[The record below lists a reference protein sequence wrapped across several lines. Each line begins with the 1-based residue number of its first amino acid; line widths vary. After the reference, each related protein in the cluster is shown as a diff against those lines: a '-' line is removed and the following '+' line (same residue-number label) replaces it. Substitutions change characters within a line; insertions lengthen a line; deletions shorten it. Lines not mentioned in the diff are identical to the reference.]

1 MSMPPMDPNMQPELP
16 QRRLNPNMLRSM
28 IPQNL
33 LNNNF
38 KMSAFS
44 RPNAAG
50 MVGSQPLKNKML
62 DDKENLSL
70 DIQRKDWKLVPGDQ
84 PEEDRKVVD
93 FVKTQFDTAY
103 RSRSEMEIE
112 WAMASAFFEGRQ
124 WFRIN
129 TNSRN
134 LVNLQN
140 PNEPNRYITVNKI
153 RPLIDGV
160 IGKLTQASPD
170 ATAVSLSDT
179 PNDRKAADEANYLI
193 HHYNRR
199 FNRETQL
206 KERVRW
212 ACVTGTSYLKIFW
225 DTKREQ
231 VVPQFDMS
239 GQEVVG
245 HEQMAVG
252 DVVEQI
258 LPCFDV
264 YIDPSAKRDDDIR
277 WMIHAMIK
285 PLSWFIDSY
294 GDIGKLV
301 QPDAVMGHNSGYID
315 SYLEGANGSGRG
327 WVPPSTAR
335 INNYDTRKLSSVVY
349 EYWEKPTALYPK
361 GRYIVSSNTVLLYAG
376 IWPYEKRD
384 SFPFVP
390 LRWQPRSGT
399 PYGYSLG
406 FDLCALQSTYNRIYS
421 RLLEQFESQKDY
433 IMIERLSNVG
443 ADAYDNQ
450 SDTIE
455 DKNRIY
461 RKVYFNRGSNP
472 PQIQRAPGIGGELF
486 PLLQMVEKDMMDIA
500 GLHDVS
506 QGMASAGTPAES
518 VRLLQKA
525 DNSQHSFIRADIE
538 ISNARIKEWEV
549 ALVNQFAIVPFVGNV
564 EGGEL
569 PSDKIEQ
576 GIMRFDAI
584 RNGGQFRI
592 VYVPGSSLDEGPD
605 ARLQKYATLRQMGVF
620 GDPADPETNKLFV
633 EMVNMPETSKILD
646 HLEKQNQKVQQMQA
660 QQQQVGEQ
668 QMAMQEQQMQMQM
681 AESQKQPESNFN
693 PEEEQLKS
701 QLKMQEEQQKS
712 QLKIQEKLA
721 EIRAKLEADIAL
733 ETAKSGIASN
743 AQEEQMNAQMD
754 ASFMGGSGNEN
765 RSTM

>member
-1 MSMPPMDPNMQPELP
+1 MSMPPMDPNMPP
-16 QRRLNPNMLRSM
+16 QMPQGLNPNVLKRMV
-28 IPQNL
+28 PQSL
-33 LNNNF
+33 LGNGL
-38 KMSAFS
+38 KISAFTK
-44 RPNAAG
+44 PNAIG
-50 MVGSQPLKNKML
+50 MVGSQPLKNGQL
-62 DDKENLSL
+62 ADKNNLSL
-70 DIQRKDWKLVPGDQ
+70 DLQQKDWKVVPGEQ
-84 PEEDRKVVD
+84 PEEDRKIVD

-112 WAMASAFFEGRQ
+112 WAMASAFFEARQ

-160 IGKLTQASPD
+160 IGKLTQCSPD
-170 ATAVSLSDT
+170 ATAVALSDAEH
-179 PNDRKAADEANYLI
+179 DRAAADEANYLI
-193 HHYNRR
+193 HHYNRK

-231 VVPQFDMS
+231 VVPQFDIS
-239 GQEVVG
+239 GQQIIG

-264 YIDPSAKRDDDIR
+264 YIDPSAKRDDDVR

-285 PLSWFIDSY
+285 PLSWFVDSY
-294 GDIGKLV
+294 GDIGKRV

-335 INNYDTRKLSSVVY
+335 INNYDTRKLCAVVY
-349 EYWEKPTALYPK
+349 EYWEKPSALYPK
-361 GRYIVSSNTVLLYAG
+361 GRYIVSSNGVLLYGG
-376 IWPYEKRD
+376 IWPYDKRD
-384 SFPFVP
+384 AFPFIP

-461 RKVYFNRGSNP
+461 RKVYFNRGSHP
-472 PQIQRAPGIGGELF
+472 PVIQRAPGIGGDLF

-506 QGMASAGTPAES
+506 QGMAQAGTPAES

-525 DNSQHSFIRADIE
+525 DNTQHSYIRADIE

-549 ALVNQFAIVPFVGNV
+549 ALVNQFAIVPFVGNIQ
-564 EGGEL
+564 GNGL

-576 GIMRFDAI
+576 GVMRFDAI

-633 EMVNMPETSKILD
+633 EMVNMPESSKILE
-646 HLEKQNQKVQQMQA
+646 HLEMQNQKVQQMQA

-668 QMAMQEQQMQMQM
+668 QMAMQQQQHEM
-681 AESQKQPESNFN
+681 AMAQAAQAQQQQQLSDFN
-693 PEEEQLKS
+693 PEEEQFKM
-701 QLKMQEEQQKS
+701 QLKLQEE
-712 QLKIQEKLA
+712 LA
-721 EIRAKLEADIAL
+721 LIRAKLEADIAL
-733 ETAKSGIASN
+733 ETAKAGIASN
-743 AQEEQMNAQMD
+743 AQEEQSEAQMNA
-754 ASFMGGSGNEN
+754 SLMGGNKTEN

>member
-1 MSMPPMDPNMQPELP
+1 MGMSMPPLDPNVL
-16 QRRLNPNMLRSM
+16 RRM
-28 IPQNL
+28 IPMAMRNRQAGSNVR
-33 LNNNF
+33 
-38 KMSAFS
+38 MSAFS
-44 RPNAAG
+44 RPAAPAAIG
-50 MVGSQPLKNKML
+50 AQPLTNSSVEPK
-62 DDKENLSL
+62 DNLSL
-70 DIQRKDWKLVPGDQ
+70 DVETKDWKVVPGDQ
-84 PEEDRKVVD
+84 PEQDRKIVD

-140 PNEPNRYITVNKI
+140 PNEPNRYMTVNKI

-160 IGKLTQASPD
+160 VGKLTQCSPD
-170 ATAVSLSDT
+170 ATAVALSDA
-179 PNDRKAADEANYLI
+179 PQDRQAADEANYLV
-193 HHYNRR
+193 HHYNRK
-199 FNRETQL
+199 FCRETQL

-225 DTKREQ
+225 DTRKEQ
-231 VVPQFDMS
+231 VVPQFDAT
-239 GQEVVG
+239 GQQILG
-245 HEQMAVG
+245 HQLMKVG

-285 PLSWFIDSY
+285 PLSWFVDSY

-301 QPDAVMGHNSGYID
+301 KPDAVMGHNSGYID

-335 INNYDTRKLSSVVY
+335 INNYDTRKLSAVVY
-349 EYWEKPTALYPK
+349 EYWEKPSALYPK
-361 GRYIVSSNTVLLYAG
+361 GRYIVSSNGVLLYAG
-376 IWPYEKRD
+376 IWPYDKRD
-384 SFPFVP
+384 SFPFIP

-406 FDLCALQSTYNRIYS
+406 FDLTSLQSTYNRVYS

-450 SDTIE
+450 SDDIE

-461 RKVYFNRGSNP
+461 RKVYYNRGSQP
-472 PQIQRAPGIGGELF
+472 PSIQRAPGIGGDLF

-506 QGMASAGTPAES
+506 QGMAQAGTPAES

-525 DNSQHSFIRADIE
+525 DNTQHSYIRADIE
-538 ISNARIKEWEV
+538 ISTAKIKEWEV

-564 EGGEL
+564 EGGDL

-576 GIMRFDAI
+576 GVMRFDAI

-592 VYVPGSSLDEGPD
+592 VYVPGSSMDEGPD
-605 ARLQKYATLRQMGVF
+605 VRLQKYATLRQMGVF
-620 GDPADPETNKLFV
+620 GDPSDPATNKLFV
-633 EMVNMPETSKILD
+633 EMVNMPESSKILK
-646 HLEKQNQKVQQMQA
+646 HLEEQNEKLAQA
-660 QQQQVGEQ
+660 
-668 QMAMQEQQMQMQM
+668 QQMQMQM
-681 AESQKQPESNFN
+681 QQQQMAMQQQQVAAAQQQAPQINLEVEQAKAQIEIQKRV
-693 PEEEQLKS
+693 
-701 QLKMQEEQQKS
+701 
-712 QLKIQEKLA
+712 A
-721 EIRAKLEADIAL
+721 EIKAKLEADIAL
-733 ETAKSGIASN
+733 ETAKAGIASN
-743 AQEEQMNAQMD
+743 AREEELSAQDQRNMLSGIQE
-754 ASFMGGSGNEN
+754 EN

>member
-1 MSMPPMDPNMQPELP
+1 MGMSMPPMDPNMRP
-16 QRRLNPNMLRSM
+16 QMPQQGMDPNVLRRM
-28 IPQNL
+28 IPRAL
-33 LNNNF
+33 LNT
-38 KMSAFS
+38 KMKVSAFKK
-44 RPNAAG
+44 PNAIG
-50 MVGSQPLKNKML
+50 MVGSQQLTNASV
-62 DDKENLSL
+62 DDKQNLNL
-70 DIQRKDWKLVPGDQ
+70 DLQTKDWKVIPGDQ
-84 PEEDRKVVD
+84 PDQDKKITD
-93 FVKTQFDTAY
+93 FVKTQFDMAY

-140 PNEPNRYITVNKI
+140 PNEPNRYLTVNKI

-160 IGKLTQASPD
+160 IGKLTQCSPD
-170 ATAVSLSDT
+170 ASAVPLSDA
-179 PNDRKAADEANYLI
+179 PHDRIAADEANYLI
-193 HHYNRR
+193 HHYNRK

-212 ACVTGTSYLKIFW
+212 ACVTGTSFLKIFW

-231 VVPQFDMS
+231 IVPQFDMS
-239 GQEVVG
+239 GQQVVG
-245 HEQMAVG
+245 HEKMNVG
-252 DVVEQI
+252 DIVEQI
-258 LPCFDV
+258 IPCFDV
-264 YIDPSAKRDDDIR
+264 YTDPSAKRDDDIR
-277 WMIHAMIK
+277 WLIHAMIK
-285 PLSWFIDSY
+285 PLSWFVDSY

-335 INNYDTRKLSSVVY
+335 INNYDTRKLSAVVY
-349 EYWEKPTALYPK
+349 EYWEKPSALYPK
-361 GRYIVSSNTVLLYAG
+361 GRYIVSSNNVLLYAG
-376 IWPYEKRD
+376 VWPYDKRD
-384 SFPFVP
+384 AFPFIP

-450 SDTIE
+450 ADTIE

-472 PQIQRAPGIGGELF
+472 PQIQRAPGIGGDLF

-506 QGMASAGTPAES
+506 QGMAQAGTPAES

-525 DNSQHSFIRADIE
+525 DNTQHSYIRADIE
-538 ISNARIKEWEV
+538 ISNAKIKEWEV
-549 ALVNQFAIVPFVGNV
+549 ALVNQFAIVPFVGNI

-569 PSDKIEQ
+569 PNDRIEQ
-576 GIMRFDAI
+576 GVMRFDAI

-605 ARLQKYATLRQMGVF
+605 ARLQKYAALRQMGVF

-633 EMVNMPETSKILD
+633 EMVNMPESSKILQ
-646 HLEKQNQKVQQMQA
+646 HLEMQNQKVQMM
-660 QQQQVGEQ
+660 QQQQQEMMQQ
-668 QMAMQEQQMQMQM
+668 QMAMQAQQAQQ
-681 AESQKQPESNFN
+681 QPVSTFN
-693 PEEEQLKS
+693 PEEEQMKS
-701 QLKMQEEQQKS
+701 QLKTQEQVA
-712 QLKIQEKLA
+712 I
-721 EIRAKLEADIAL
+721 IRAKLEADIAL
-733 ETAKSGIASN
+733 ETAKAGIASN
-743 AQEEQMNAQMD
+743 AQEEQQDAQMQAD
-754 ASFMGGSGNEN
+754 YMSGIEQEN

>member
-1 MSMPPMDPNMQPELP
+1 MGMSMPPMDPNMQPQMP
-16 QRRLNPNMLRSM
+16 QQRLNPNVLRRM
-28 IPQNL
+28 IPNAL
-33 LNNNF
+33 LAS
-38 KMSAFS
+38 KAKVSAFKK
-44 RPNAAG
+44 PDAIG
-50 MVGSQPLKNKML
+50 MIGSQPLKNANVEDKQNLNL
-62 DDKENLSL
+62 DL
-70 DIQRKDWKLVPGDQ
+70 QTKDWKVIPGDQ
-84 PEEDRKVVD
+84 PDQDRKITD
-93 FVKTQFDTAY
+93 FVKTQFDLAY

-112 WAMASAFFEGRQ
+112 WAMATAFFEGRQ

-140 PNEPNRYITVNKI
+140 PNEPNRYLTVNKI

-160 IGKLTQASPD
+160 IGKLTQCSPD
-170 ATAVSLSDT
+170 ASAVALSDSQH
-179 PNDRKAADEANYLI
+179 DRIAADEANYLI
-193 HHYNRR
+193 HHYNRK

-212 ACVTGTSYLKIFW
+212 ACVTGTSFLKIFW

-239 GQEVVG
+239 GQQVVG
-245 HEQMAVG
+245 HEKMNVG
-252 DVVEQI
+252 DIVEQI
-258 LPCFDV
+258 IPCFDV
-264 YIDPSAKRDDDIR
+264 YTDPSAKRDDDIR

-349 EYWEKPTALYPK
+349 EYWEKPSALYPK
-361 GRYIVSSNTVLLYAG
+361 GRYIVSSNNVLLYAG

-433 IMIERLSNVG
+433 IMVERLSNVG

-450 SDTIE
+450 ADTIE

-461 RKVYFNRGSNP
+461 RKVYYNRGSHP
-472 PQIQRAPGIGGELF
+472 PVIQRAPGIGGDLF

-506 QGMASAGTPAES
+506 QGMAQAGTPAES

-525 DNSQHSFIRADIE
+525 DNTQHSYIRADIE
-538 ISNARIKEWEV
+538 ISNAKIKEWEV

-564 EGGEL
+564 EGGGL

-605 ARLQKYATLRQMGVF
+605 ARLQKYAMLRQMGVF
-620 GDPADPETNKLFV
+620 GDPADPATNKLFV
-633 EMVNMPETSKILD
+633 EMVNMPESSKILQ
-646 HLEKQNQKVQQMQA
+646 HLDEQNQKVQMM
-660 QQQQVGEQ
+660 QQQQQEMAQQ
-668 QMAMQEQQMQMQM
+668 QMAMAAQQAQ
-681 AESQKQPESNFN
+681 SQSASTFN
-693 PEEEQLKS
+693 PEEEQ
-701 QLKMQEEQQKS
+701 MKS
-712 QLKIQEKLA
+712 QLKIQEQVA
-721 EIRAKLEADIAL
+721 VVRAKLEADIAL
-733 ETAKSGIASN
+733 ETAKAGIASN
-743 AQEEQMNAQMD
+743 AQEEQYNAQME
-754 ASFMGGSGNEN
+754 ASMLTGNQEENGS
-765 RSTM
+765 RM